1 MTGITGMARMTGMT
15 GMTGMTARTGMI
27 GITRMAGMTGMT
39 ARTGVTGM
47 TGTTG
52 MTRMTRMTGMTGI
65 TRMTGMTR
73 MTKIKMIKASLDT
86 LMPVYVKLFNS
97 ILMVLL
103 LLSINRAGVMY
114 QKTTK
119 VSLSPAAWEYC
130 FALIY
135 LKPATPQTCHVF
147 KYTSQISNW
156 LFTK

>member
-1 MTGITGMARMTGMT
+1 MTGITGLARMTGI
-15 GMTGMTARTGMI
+15 TGMI

-47 TGTTG
+47 TGITVMTG
-52 MTRMTRMTGMTGI
+52 MTRMTRMTRMTGI
-65 TRMTGMTR
+65 TRMTR

-86 LMPVYVKLFNS
+86 LMPVYVRLFHS

-103 LLSINRAGVMY
+103 LLSINRAGVMN

-130 FALIY
+130 FVLIY

>member
-1 MTGITGMARMTGMT
+1 MTGITGLARMTGIS
-15 GMTGMTARTGMI
+15 GMI

-47 TGTTG
+47 TGITVTTG
-52 MTRMTRMTGMTGI
+52 MTRMTMMTMMTMMAGI
-65 TRMTGMTR
+65 TRMTG

-103 LLSINRAGVMY
+103 LPSINHVGIMN
-114 QKTTK
+114 QKITK

-130 FALIY
+130 FVLFY

>member
-1 MTGITGMARMTGMT
+1 MTG
-15 GMTGMTARTGMI
+15 
-27 GITRMAGMTGMT
+27 
-39 ARTGVTGM
+39 
-47 TGTTG
+47 
-52 MTRMTRMTGMTGI
+52 MTRMTGMTGI

-73 MTKIKMIKASLDT
+73 MTRMTRMTGITRMTGMTKIKMIKASLDT
-86 LMPVYVKLFNS
+86 LMPVYVKLFHS

-103 LLSINRAGVMY
+103 LLSINRAGIMN

-130 FALIY
+130 FVLIY

>member
-1 MTGITGMARMTGMT
+1 MTGITGLARMTGI
-15 GMTGMTARTGMI
+15 TGMI

-47 TGTTG
+47 TGITVTTG
-52 MTRMTRMTGMTGI
+52 MTRMTRMTRMTGI
-65 TRMTGMTR
+65 TRMTG

-86 LMPVYVKLFNS
+86 LMPVYVRLFHS

-103 LLSINRAGVMY
+103 LLSINRAGVMN

-119 VSLSPAAWEYC
+119 VSLSPAAWEY
-130 FALIY
+130 FFVLIY

>member
-1 MTGITGMARMTGMT
+1 MANMTLLTE
-15 GMTGMTARTGMI
+15 
-27 GITRMAGMTGMT
+27 
-39 ARTGVTGM
+39 
-47 TGTTG
+47 
-52 MTRMTRMTGMTGI
+52 MTRMTG
-65 TRMTGMTR
+65 

-86 LMPVYVKLFNS
+86 LMPVYVKLFHS

-103 LLSINRAGVMY
+103 LLSINRAGVMN

-130 FALIY
+130 FVLIY

>member
-1 MTGITGMARMTGMT
+1 MTGITGLARMTGI
-15 GMTGMTARTGMI
+15 TGMI

-47 TGTTG
+47 TGITVTTG
-52 MTRMTRMTGMTGI
+52 MTRMTRMTRMTGI
-65 TRMTGMTR
+65 TRMTG

-86 LMPVYVKLFNS
+86 LMPVYVRLFHS

-103 LLSINRAGVMY
+103 LLSINRAGVMN

-130 FALIY
+130 FVLIY

>member
-1 MTGITGMARMTGMT
+1 MTGITGLARMTGM
-15 GMTGMTARTGMI
+15 TGMI

-39 ARTGVTGM
+39 VTTGVTGM

-52 MTRMTRMTGMTGI
+52 MTRMTRMNRMTRMTGMTGI
-65 TRMTGMTR
+65 TRMTGMTG

-86 LMPVYVKLFNS
+86 LMPVYVKLFHS
-97 ILMVLL
+97 VLMVLL
-103 LLSINRAGVMY
+103 LLSINRAGVMN
-114 QKTTK
+114 QKITK
-119 VSLSPAAWEYC
+119 VSLSSAAWEYF
-130 FALIY
+130 FALIF

>member
-1 MTGITGMARMTGMT
+1 MTGITKLT
-15 GMTGMTARTGMI
+15 RT
-27 GITRMAGMTGMT
+27 AGMSGM
-39 ARTGVTGM
+39 TGVTGVI
-47 TGTTG
+47 G
-52 MTRMTRMTGMTGI
+52 MTRMAGMTGI
-65 TRMTGMTR
+65 TRMTGMTG

-103 LLSINRAGVMY
+103 LPSINHVGIMN
-114 QKTTK
+114 QKITK

-130 FALIY
+130 FVLFY

>member
-1 MTGITGMARMTGMT
+1 MTGITGLARMTGI
-15 GMTGMTARTGMI
+15 TGMI

-47 TGTTG
+47 TGITVTTG
-52 MTRMTRMTGMTGI
+52 MTRMTRMTTMTGI
-65 TRMTGMTR
+65 TRMTG

-86 LMPVYVKLFNS
+86 LMPVYVRLFHS

-103 LLSINRAGVMY
+103 LLSINRAGVMN

-130 FALIY
+130 FVLIY

>member
-1 MTGITGMARMTGMT
+1 MTGI
-15 GMTGMTARTGMI
+15 TGMI

-47 TGTTG
+47 TGITVTTG
-52 MTRMTRMTGMTGI
+52 MTRMTRMTGITRMSEM
-65 TRMTGMTR
+65 TRMTG

-86 LMPVYVKLFNS
+86 LMPVYVKLYNS

-103 LLSINRAGVMY
+103 LLSINHAGVMNR
-114 QKTTK
+114 KITK
-119 VSLSPAAWEYC
+119 VSLSPVAWEYC
-130 FALIY
+130 LVLIY
-135 LKPATPQTCHVF
+135 LKPATPQTSHVF

>member
-1 MTGITGMARMTGMT
+1 MTGMTGLARMTGMT
-15 GMTGMTARTGMI
+15 GMIRM
-27 GITRMAGMTGMT
+27 TRMAGMTGMT
-39 ARTGVTGM
+39 ARTWVTGM
-47 TGTTG
+47 TG
-52 MTRMTRMTGMTGI
+52 MTRMTG
-65 TRMTGMTR
+65 

-103 LLSINRAGVMY
+103 LLSINCAGI
-114 QKTTK
+114 KTRKITK

-130 FALIY
+130 FVLIY

>member
-1 MTGITGMARMTGMT
+1 MTGITGLARMT
-15 GMTGMTARTGMI
+15 GMTGMTARTG
-27 GITRMAGMTGMT
+27 TTGMT
-39 ARTGVTGM
+39 R
-47 TGTTG
+47 

-73 MTKIKMIKASLDT
+73 MTEMTRMTGMTKIKMIKASLDT
-86 LMPVYVKLFNS
+86 LMPVYVRLFHS

-103 LLSINRAGVMY
+103 LLSINRAGVMN

-130 FALIY
+130 FVLIY